1 MARSGDPEREIWGT
15 WEELLLSCAVNRHGT
30 RSWDAVAMEVQA
42 RSTFA
47 HLLTPQ
53 SCRHRYRHLQ
63 RRFANGIDGGSGDDD
78 SAAAGGDDSAAA
90 EVPWLEELRKLRVAE
105 LRREVERYDLSIG
118 SLQLKVKKLKEERER
133 SLRETGSG
141 EREDDLK
148 DDEKKDS
155 GSPGST
161 PGSLAGDGISGGDPS
176 RSCNESNSTDP
187 KEEEGKPGREDG
199 KPEEEPGSCGRE
211 ADPAAGGAEKASGEG
226 SYNGSSD
233 TIAKGAA
240 AAAAADLPRAQR
252 GESGESV
259 AESKGGEAEAEGE
272 KESSDVQSSA
282 SLSRRRKGWRR
293 KATSGSSGGGGGG
306 GGGGEQEADGD
317 SLIAKRIAAES
328 QPLVSFLETI
338 RSNKYGSV
346 FERRLESQIT
356 DISIIFKETG
366 RYRSVIRQHVDL
378 EMVRA
383 KMERGGGR
391 VYASVELFRDLLL
404 LCNNAIVFYPKHSP
418 ESTAAVHLRELVV
431 KEMAATTRKPDQP
444 PHAVESAPPSLPPP
458 QQPKFK
464 KDPDL
469 AGSLFEKSTSPTPII
484 ACRKRS
490 SISTKAKKE
499 EMDEKPDSDRKERE
513 NEEQNLSAK
522 KSNNKE
528 RSATRGWRTNKNR
541 GGNRA
546 GGGGGAAA
554 AANSLNSV
562 PAPSHKSKLVE
573 ITAAEQV
580 VKAEKKSGGGAAA
593 ASKRSA
599 VSFLNRMKRSS
610 PSPNGTLLEKL
621 KGSSS
626 VGSGRGAA
634 EQKKGVKG
642 ECRKDQSSRQ
652 GGGSNHSKK
661 APEPSA
667 PAKRSV
673 GRPPKRAAAPPTP
686 PPAKKAREEAETATA
701 KPPLA
706 SSRKRGRR

>member
-1 MARSGDPEREIWGT
+1 MARSSDLEREIWGT
-15 WEELLLSCAVNRHGT
+15 WEELLLACAVNRHGT
-30 RSWDAVAMEVQA
+30 RSWDSVAMEFQA
-42 RSTFA
+42 RSPFA

-53 SCRHRYRHLQ
+53 SCRQRYRDLQ
-63 RRFANGIDGGSGDDD
+63 RRFADGIDGGDDD
-78 SAAAGGDDSAAA
+78 GGGGDDSAAA

-105 LRREVERYDLSIG
+105 LRREVERYDVSIV
-118 SLQLKVKKLKEERER
+118 SLKIKVKKLKEERER
-133 SLRETGSG
+133 SLREARSG
-141 EREDDLK
+141 ERENDRK
-148 DDEKKDS
+148 DDEKIDG
-155 GSPGST
+155 GSPEST
-161 PGSLAGDGISGGDPS
+161 PGSLPGNRICGRDSS
-176 RSCNESNSTDP
+176 RSCKQSNSTDL
-187 KEEEGKPGREDG
+187 KEEEEKPG
-199 KPEEEPGSCGRE
+199 KPEVEPGSCGGE
-211 ADPAAGGAEKASGEG
+211 ADPAAGGGEKASGEG

-240 AAAAADLPRAQR
+240 AAVAAEADLPRPQR

-259 AESKGGEAEAEGE
+259 AESKGGEAEDEGQ

-282 SLSRRRKGWRR
+282 SLSRRRRGWRR
-293 KATSGSSGGGGGG
+293 KVVTGCSGGGD
-306 GGGGEQEADGD
+306 EQED

-328 QPLVSFLETI
+328 QPLASFFEII

-346 FERRLESQIT
+346 FERRLESQ
-356 DISIIFKETG
+356 ETG

-391 VYASVELFRDLLL
+391 VYTSVEFFRDLLL

-418 ESTAAVHLRELVV
+418 ESTAAVHLRQLVA
-431 KEMAATTRKPDQP
+431 KEMAATIRKPDRLP
-444 PHAVESAPPSLPPP
+444 NAVEPAPLSLPPP
-458 QQPKFK
+458 HQPKFK

-469 AGSLFEKSTSPTPII
+469 AGSLFEKSASPAPVT

-490 SISTKAKKE
+490 FISTKAKKE
-499 EMDEKPDSDRKERE
+499 ERDEKHDSDRKERE

-528 RSATRGWRTNKNR
+528 RSATRGLRTNKNR

-546 GGGGGAAA
+546 GGGGGAAVGK
-554 AANSLNSV
+554 SLNSV
-562 PAPSHKSKLVE
+562 PAPSRRSKPVE
-573 ITAAEQV
+573 TTAAEQA

-610 PSPNGTLLEKL
+610 PSANGTLLEKL

-626 VGSGRGAA
+626 GGSGRAA

-642 ECRKDQSSRQ
+642 DGRKDQRSRQ

-661 APEPSA
+661 ASEPSA

-686 PPAKKAREEAETATA
+686 PPAKKAREEAEAARA

-706 SSRKRGRR
+706 SSRKRGRK